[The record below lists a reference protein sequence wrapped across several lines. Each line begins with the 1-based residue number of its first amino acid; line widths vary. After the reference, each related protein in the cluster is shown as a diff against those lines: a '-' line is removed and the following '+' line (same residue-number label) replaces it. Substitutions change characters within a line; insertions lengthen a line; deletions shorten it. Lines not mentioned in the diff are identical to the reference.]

1 MRGIVGKGQECPAF
15 IVDIVTK
22 SSQVELGL
30 CLLEREVETTFG
42 SERKTIRYEN
52 SDC

>member
-1 MRGIVGKGQECPAF
+1 MRGIVGKGQECPAI
-15 IVDIVTK
+15 IVDIVTN

-42 SERKTIRYEN
+42 SKRKTIWYKN